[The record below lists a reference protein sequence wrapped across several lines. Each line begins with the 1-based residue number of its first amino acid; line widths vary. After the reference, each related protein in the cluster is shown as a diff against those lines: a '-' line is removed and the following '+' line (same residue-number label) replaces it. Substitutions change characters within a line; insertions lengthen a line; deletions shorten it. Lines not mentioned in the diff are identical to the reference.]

1 MQVDKPQPESTYIG
15 IFVAK
20 QSEKLTKYI
29 MNFGADMKVVWP
41 QTLKENIKDE
51 ISALKQLYIDDKDLS
66 L

>member
-1 MQVDKPQPESTYIG
+1 
-15 IFVAK
+15 
-20 QSEKLTKYI
+20 